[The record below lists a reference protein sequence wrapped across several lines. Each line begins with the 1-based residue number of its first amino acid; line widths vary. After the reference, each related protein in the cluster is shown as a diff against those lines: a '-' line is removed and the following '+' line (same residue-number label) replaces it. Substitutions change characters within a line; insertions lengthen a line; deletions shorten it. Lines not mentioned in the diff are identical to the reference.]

1 MLTAIL
7 SFLTG
12 CLPRP
17 APLPPKPERPGLTY
31 ALQYPVLLLFER
43 RVEVRD
49 DEQSLLTTRITTG
62 LNFREARIVEPSGG
76 LSTVARVTPFGQK
89 SWLLD
94 MGTSPFQMFLDL
106 RRGKPLP
113 LDKAKAL
120 VMEVVHQP
128 YGAYADSPRSL
139 QNATEKVNAC
149 RTVRELIEAC
159 RESW

>member
-12 CLPRP
+12 CFSRP
-17 APLPPKPERPGLTY
+17 AQLPPKPEKPGLTY
-31 ALQYPVLLLFER
+31 ALQYPVLLIFER
-43 RVEVRD
+43 RIEVRD

-62 LNFREARIVEPSGG
+62 LNFLEARIVEPSAG

-94 MGTSPFQMFLDL
+94 MGTSPFRMFLDL
-106 RRGKPLP
+106 RRGKPLT

-120 VMEVVHQP
+120 VMEAVHQP
-128 YGAYADSPRSL
+128 YGAYADSPGRV
-139 QNATEKVNAC
+139 QNANEKVQAC
-149 RTVRELIEAC
+149 RSIPELIEAC